1 MEFYRKYELIEPLP
15 ARGQGHLRE
24 TDRYRGVRWRC
35 TCSWAET
42 RRKCGFAGSC
52 AALPPPPRP
61 TDRNRRQRGT
71 PYVVTAAPPICIWSV
86 VARAGTVSAA
96 TGSEEVLESG
106 FVEDPNGS
114 GRRARAG
121 PSARDPA
128 PAPAAPGSFTGLFQA
143 PEAAAP
149 SSAGSGEAQT
159 SDAAGG

>member
-15 ARGQGHLRE
+15 GEGTRAFCAKQTATGREVAVHLLVGGNTPENAALLAR
-24 TDRYRGVRWRC
+24 VR
-35 TCSWAET
+35 
-42 RRKCGFAGSC
+42 
-52 AALPPPPRP
+52 ALPPASAPKLIEIG
-61 TDRNRRQRGT
+61 DNEGT
-71 PYVVTAAPPICIWSV
+71 PYGGV

-128 PAPAAPGSFTGLFQA
+128 PGPGRARLVHGAVSSA
-143 PEAAAP
+143 RRAAAP